1 MAAGD
6 KKPPEESDDES
17 PAPPKPDVRVT
28 SHDDMG
34 VHVSRNLRAE
44 GPSARG
50 WNSNMSK
57 LSFSARA
64 LPRDEG
70 AAEQPAPAQPAPA
83 QPAPAQPA
91 PAQPASAPEAA
102 APVTPPA
109 AGASSSA
116 APDSPADPGS
126 PLSWLTGLFSRR

>member
-34 VHVSRNLRAE
+34 VHVSRDLRAE

-70 AAEQPAPAQPAPA
+70 AAE

>member
-83 QPAPAQPA
+83 QPA
-91 PAQPASAPEAA
+91 SAPEAA

>member
-6 KKPPEESDDES
+6 SKPPDESDEES
-17 PAPPKPDVRVT
+17 PAPPTPDVRVT

-34 VHVSRNLRAE
+34 VHVSRDLRAQ

-50 WNSNMSK
+50 WSSNMSK
-57 LSFSARA
+57 LNFSARA

-70 AAEQPAPAQPAPA
+70 ATEAATTPAPAAPAEAPAP
-83 QPAPAQPA
+83 
-91 PAQPASAPEAA
+91 E
-102 APVTPPA
+102 
-109 AGASSSA
+109 ASSSA
-116 APDSPADPGS
+116 APVTPADPDG

>member
-70 AAEQPAPAQPAPA
+70 AAEQPAPAQPA
-83 QPAPAQPA
+83 
-91 PAQPASAPEAA
+91 SAPEAA

-116 APDSPADPGS
+116 APDTPADPGT

>member
-83 QPAPAQPA
+83 QPA
-91 PAQPASAPEAA
+91 SAPEAA

-126 PLSWLTGLFSRR
+126 PLSWLTGMFSRR